1 MSRLYE
7 KYKSLKL
14 ENSSKLYLFKSG
26 IFYIFLDEDAIR
38 MSKLLN
44 LKLTNLN
51 ETIVKCGFPV
61 KNADKYIHLIKLNNY
76 EIDIIDSSNP
86 SAYSNFNYVLNEQI
100 KQFIMDLSEIDYY
113 QLSVSEAFALI
124 EKISNTAKKF
134 FQRTNR
140 KTLTFLLILY
150 FLFGFP

>member
-1 MSRLYE
+1 MSKLYE

-26 IFYIFLDEDAIR
+26 IFYIFLDEDAIK

-76 EIDIIDSSNP
+76 EIDIIDSFTTTS
-86 SAYSNFNYVLNEQI
+86 YSSKEYLLNDNV
-100 KQFIMDLSEIDYY
+100 KQFIKELSEIDYY
-113 QLSVSEAFALI
+113 NLSVSKAFALLEEI
-124 EKISNTAKKF
+124 TAKAKKLSSDHWVF
-134 FQRTNR
+134 
-140 KTLTFLLILY
+140 
-150 FLFGFP
+150 